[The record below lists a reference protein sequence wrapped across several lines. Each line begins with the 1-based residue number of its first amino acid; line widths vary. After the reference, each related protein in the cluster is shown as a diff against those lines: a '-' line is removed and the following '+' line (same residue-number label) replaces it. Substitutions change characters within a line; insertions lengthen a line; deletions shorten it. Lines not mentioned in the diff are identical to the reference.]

1 MNKDRYSGFD
11 PKSIPSG
18 LSKVPIEL
26 DDNGAKFD
34 LTAKAGFT
42 KVIYEDGFIRPEI
55 GYLIIGKL
63 ENKE

>member
-1 MNKDRYSGFD
+1 MNEIGKGKDSGFN

-26 DDNGAKFD
+26 NDNGIKYD

-42 KVIYEDGFIRPEI
+42 KVTYEDGFIRPEI
-55 GYLIIGKL
+55 GYLIIGKP
-63 ENKE
+63 